1 MLLFL
6 VFVVIA
12 MFKCPLKNKHSKK
25 DFNSGVDMLQTGNG
39 NTLNGAE
46 KDACVWL
53 LKKNHPLYKKK
64 AVAGSDDDEE
74 LLTPTPAAPEPE
86 SDFDM
91 GAIFDS
97 GIKDMEEGLRERDSE
112 YINLDFLLGSAAIV
126 ECLWSKFDA
135 LVILR
140 RRGMSPIMVEGIL
153 YLKENRDLWGIE
165 DVKEALRRVK
175 ENEKKERT
183 KKKMQAHQDEELQ
196 IAAEALLLG
205 TQGGVS
211 GVVDYSE

>member
-12 MFKCPLKNKHSKK
+12 MFKCPLKNEHSKK
-25 DFNSGVDMLQTGNG
+25 GSKHETMPAFNSGVDKIQTGNG
-39 NTLNGAE
+39 NTLNR
-46 KDACVWL
+46 
-53 LKKNHPLYKKK
+53 N
-64 AVAGSDDDEE
+64 
-74 LLTPTPAAPEPE
+74 
-86 SDFDM
+86 
-91 GAIFDS
+91 
-97 GIKDMEEGLRERDSE
+97 
-112 YINLDFLLGSAAIV
+112 DFLLGSAAIV

-135 LVILR
+135 LVLQR

-196 IAAEALLLG
+196 IAAEALSLG